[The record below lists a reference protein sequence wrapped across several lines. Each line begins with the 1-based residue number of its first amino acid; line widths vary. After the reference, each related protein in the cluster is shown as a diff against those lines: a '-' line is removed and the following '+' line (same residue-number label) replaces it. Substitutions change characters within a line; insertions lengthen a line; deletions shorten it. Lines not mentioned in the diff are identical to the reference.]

1 MTQPILPILNEEQ
14 IRRLDTATR
23 LGADKVAESLSKWLR
38 TKVVSNS
45 AKTAIVH
52 YSKLLELSPS
62 SEELVT
68 AILIPIS
75 GSISGHLLFIFNEM
89 STKRILSKILRRN
102 IDSLSEWDALRRSAM
117 EETGNII
124 GTSFANTLA
133 MNLDFDIHPSSPVM
147 AYDYAGAFW
156 DTLLTQYAIEGEY
169 ALSCQVTFNSPGDQI
184 SGTFAI
190 IPEDM
195 QEWKEL

>member
-62 SEELVT
+62 SEDLVT

-89 STKRILSKILRRN
+89 STKRILSKILRGN

-156 DTLLTQYAIEGEY
+156 DTLLTQYAIEG
-169 ALSCQVTFNSPGDQI
+169 STH
-184 SGTFAI
+184 
-190 IPEDM
+190 
-195 QEWKEL
+195 

>member
-1 MTQPILPILNEEQ
+1 MTQPILNEEQ
-14 IRRLDTATR
+14 IRRLDTAAR

-62 SEELVT
+62 SEDLVT
-68 AILIPIS
+68 AILIRVS
-75 GSISGHLLFIFNEM
+75 GSISGYMVFIFDEM
-89 STKRILSKILRRN
+89 STKRILTKILRKN
-102 IDSLSEWDALRRSAM
+102 IDSLSEWDNLRRSVM

-124 GTSFANTLA
+124 GASFANTLA
-133 MNLDFDIHPSSPVM
+133 MNLNCDIHPSSPVM
-147 AYDYAGAFW
+147 ACDLAGEFW

-184 SGTFAI
+184 SGTFSI
-190 IPEDM
+190 IPEDLK
-195 QEWKEL
+195 EWKEL